1 MELLTAVNSIL
12 PFLEENT
19 VTSTD
24 TKHPTVALILSKIE
38 TAREFILTKGY
49 SFNNETTRFYL
60 TPEGKVEVGTHVLAM
75 YPVDKRLNYELRGE
89 YVYDMGKGTDNI
101 AEPFDAQIT
110 VDLPF
115 NKLPHFAALA
125 VQWRA
130 ATEAYAQDFQVDQ
143 VVQMLDTREREAT
156 HLLDREH
163 LRKRNFSSMR
173 SAAGFRYLNSLRA

>member
-49 SFNNETTRFYL
+49 WFNNETTRLYL

-89 YVYDMGKGTDNI
+89 YVYDMGKGTDDI
-101 AEPFDAQIT
+101 AAPFDAQIT